1 MLRRVLVASQALAA
15 AANVALAK
23 PPRTCVAPEC
33 PFPSSI
39 LRESQ
44 RHLESAVNYSTS
56 MDVVELAR
64 SVEALMPVVD
74 VLASFVA
81 KPLRKDSG
89 NLQRAA
95 TSRDIVGLEGLV
107 AREREVAGKRDSV
120 VATSAYWSYLFL
132 DFFERLLRGVEEQ
145 GDAAFDPD
153 VARDDGA
160 NAVIRDSAQRAYD
173 AVYAPQ
179 HNFLV
184 RKIARGVL
192 SFIPHRERFFVAFGT
207 SGSDRKE
214 WKRALK
220 DELTSFL
227 GALRKCNKRL
237 QDHFATDGIPENL

>member
-1 MLRRVLVASQALAA
+1 MRRVAAVLVLGAALAG
-15 AANVALAK
+15 V
-23 PPRTCVAPEC
+23 P
-33 PFPSSI
+33 
-39 LRESQ
+39 
-44 RHLESAVNYSTS
+44 
-56 MDVVELAR
+56 
-64 SVEALMPVVD
+64 
-74 VLASFVA
+74 
-81 KPLRKDSG
+81 
-89 NLQRAA
+89 NLDQW
-95 TSRDIVGLEGLV
+95 DE
-107 AREREVAGKRDSV
+107 
-120 VATSAYWSYLFL
+120 
-132 DFFERLLRGVEEQ
+132 
-145 GDAAFDPD
+145 
-153 VARDDGA
+153 
-160 NAVIRDSAQRAYD
+160 NAQRAYD